1 MKDTLHYIR
10 TLCRFVLL
18 GLLVGLVCGAVGTAF
33 YHAIALATRLRT
45 GHPWL
50 LYLLPVAGLLT
61 AYLYA
66 LLKME
71 KDPGTDAVL
80 RTTKDAQTVPARLAA
95 LIFSG
100 TFLTHLCGGSA
111 GREGAALQ
119 IGGGLGTAISR
130 LLKLSEGETKLV
142 TMCGMSAV
150 FSAVFGTPLTA
161 AVFSIEVA
169 SVGMISSTAM
179 LPCAIS
185 SLTAAYIAR
194 LLGAAGE
201 AYALEGV
208 PALNLQSLL
217 PALLLGLICALVSI
231 LFCEVMHAS
240 RRLFGRWFPNRYVR
254 VAVGAVL
261 VVGASLLLG
270 TGRYNGAGADVIAQ
284 AIEEGRALPYDGI
297 VKLLL
302 TAITLGCGMKGI
314 LRLLRGGPVHGGPVL
329 RGGELPHRQYPIK
342 HGALRGRGP
351 APVRPG
357 RLRQLRLQRPPQPLF
372 RPKLRVR
379 QGERVVRY
387 IFLFFCRFFSLV
399 KRKSGGKRE
408 TQEE

>member
-18 GLLVGLVCGAVGTAF
+18 GLLVGLVCGTVGTVF

-254 VAVGAVL
+254 VVVGAVL

-302 TAITLGCGMKGI
+302 TAITLGCGMKGGEIVPAFFVGSTMGCLLGPLVGLSPSFGAALCMVGLFCGVVNCPIASI
-314 LRLLRGGPVHGGPVL
+314 LLSMELFGGAGLSLFVL
-329 RGGELPHRQYPIK
+329 V
-342 HGALRGRGP
+342 AAVSFACSGRH
-351 APVRPG
+351 
-357 RLRQLRLQRPPQPLF
+357 
-372 RPKLRVR
+372 
-379 QGERVVRY
+379 
-387 IFLFFCRFFSLV
+387 SLYSAQSFV
-399 KRKSGGKRE
+399 FDKASV
-408 TQEE
+408 

>member
-18 GLLVGLVCGAVGTAF
+18 GLLVGLVCGAVGTVF

-80 RTTKDAQTVPARLAA
+80 RATKDAQTVPARLAA

-261 VVGASLLLG
+261 VVGASLLLC

-302 TAITLGCGMKGI
+302 TAITLGCGMKGGEI
-314 LRLLRGGPVHGGPVL
+314 VPAFFVGSTMGCLLGPLVGLSP
-329 RGGELPHRQYPIK
+329 PS
-342 HGALRGRGP
+342 GRPCAWWACSAGW
-351 APVRPG
+351 
-357 RLRQLRLQRPPQPLF
+357 
-372 RPKLRVR
+372 
-379 QGERVVRY
+379 
-387 IFLFFCRFFSLV
+387 
-399 KRKSGGKRE
+399 
-408 TQEE
+408 

>member
-1 MKDTLHYIR
+1 M
-10 TLCRFVLL
+10 
-18 GLLVGLVCGAVGTAF
+18 
-33 YHAIALATRLRT
+33 
-45 GHPWL
+45 
-50 LYLLPVAGLLT
+50 AGLLT

-302 TAITLGCGMKGI
+302 TAITLGCGMKGGEI
-314 LRLLRGGPVHGGPVL
+314 VPAFFVGSTMGCLLGPLVGLSPSFGAALCMVGL
-329 RGGELPHRQYPIK
+329 FCGVVNCPHRQHPIK

-351 APVRPG
+351 APVHPG
-357 RLRQLRLQRPPQPLF
+357 RRRQLRLQRPPQPLF

>member
-1 MKDTLHYIR
+1 
-10 TLCRFVLL
+10 
-18 GLLVGLVCGAVGTAF
+18 
-33 YHAIALATRLRT
+33 
-45 GHPWL
+45 
-50 LYLLPVAGLLT
+50 
-61 AYLYA
+61 
-66 LLKME
+66 
-71 KDPGTDAVL
+71 
-80 RTTKDAQTVPARLAA
+80 
-95 LIFSG
+95 
-100 TFLTHLCGGSA
+100 
-111 GREGAALQ
+111 
-119 IGGGLGTAISR
+119 
-130 LLKLSEGETKLV
+130 
-142 TMCGMSAV
+142 MCGMSAV

-302 TAITLGCGMKGI
+302 TAITLGCGMKGGEI
-314 LRLLRGGPVHGGPVL
+314 VPAFFVGSTMGCLLGPLVGLSPLLRGGPVHGGPVL
-329 RGGELPHRQYPIK
+329 RGGELPHRQHPFK

-357 RLRQLRLQRPPQPLF
+357 RRRQLRLQRPPQPLF

-379 QGERVVRY
+379 QSERVVRY

-399 KRKSGGKRE
+399 KRKSGEKRE

>member
-18 GLLVGLVCGAVGTAF
+18 GLLVGLVCGAVGTVF

-150 FSAVFGTPLTA
+150 FSSVFGTPLTA

-261 VVGASLLLG
+261 VVGVSLFLG

-302 TAITLGCGMKGI
+302 TAITLGCGMKGGEIVPAFFVGSTMGCLLGPLVGLSPSFGAALCMVGLFCGVVNCPIASI
-314 LRLLRGGPVHGGPVL
+314 LLSMELFGGVGL
-329 RGGELPHRQYPIK
+329 
-342 HGALRGRGP
+342 
-351 APVRPG
+351 
-357 RLRQLRLQRPPQPLF
+357 PLF
-372 RPKLRVR
+372 ALVAAVSFACSGRH
-379 QGERVVRY
+379 
-387 IFLFFCRFFSLV
+387 SLYSAQSFV
-399 KRKSGGKRE
+399 FDKASV
-408 TQEE
+408 

>member
-18 GLLVGLVCGAVGTAF
+18 GLLVGLVCGAVGTVF
-33 YHAIALATRLRT
+33 YHAIALATRLQT

-80 RTTKDAQTVPARLAA
+80 RATKDAQTVPARLAA

-150 FSAVFGTPLTA
+150 FSSVFGTPLTA

-231 LFCEVMHAS
+231 LFCEIMHAS

-270 TGRYNGAGADVIAQ
+270 TGRYNGAGADVIVQ

-297 VKLLL
+297 VKLFL
-302 TAITLGCGMKGI
+302 TAITLGCGMKGGEIVPAFFVGSTMGCLLGPLVGLSPSFGAALCMVGLFCGVVNCPIASI
-314 LRLLRGGPVHGGPVL
+314 LLSMELFGGAGL
-329 RGGELPHRQYPIK
+329 
-342 HGALRGRGP
+342 
-351 APVRPG
+351 
-357 RLRQLRLQRPPQPLF
+357 PLF
-372 RPKLRVR
+372 VLVAAVSFACSGRH
-379 QGERVVRY
+379 
-387 IFLFFCRFFSLV
+387 SLYSAQSFV
-399 KRKSGGKRE
+399 FDKASV
-408 TQEE
+408 

>member
-1 MKDTLHYIR
+1 M
-10 TLCRFVLL
+10 
-18 GLLVGLVCGAVGTAF
+18 
-33 YHAIALATRLRT
+33 
-45 GHPWL
+45 
-50 LYLLPVAGLLT
+50 AGLLT

-80 RTTKDAQTVPARLAA
+80 RATKDAQTVPARLAA

-150 FSAVFGTPLTA
+150 FSSVFGTPLTA

-302 TAITLGCGMKGI
+302 TAITLGCGMKGGEIVPAFFVGSTMGCLLGPLVGLSPSLGAALCMVGLFCGVVNCPIASI
-314 LRLLRGGPVHGGPVL
+314 LLSMELFGGAGL
-329 RGGELPHRQYPIK
+329 
-342 HGALRGRGP
+342 
-351 APVRPG
+351 
-357 RLRQLRLQRPPQPLF
+357 PLF
-372 RPKLRVR
+372 ALVAAVSFACSGRH
-379 QGERVVRY
+379 
-387 IFLFFCRFFSLV
+387 SLYSAQSFV
-399 KRKSGGKRE
+399 FDKASV
-408 TQEE
+408 